1 MEIIRKGTFS
11 RCTLKKLSQHVFCL
25 AENLCFIKED
35 MQTLRITE
43 NYPQKN
49 PKSINS
55 MSLHVVEIHVRC
67 IISATRITGPTFL

>member
-43 NYPQKN
+43 NYPQKTPN
-49 PKSINS
+49 QSTACHYMLS
-55 MSLHVVEIHVRC
+55 RFMSGAL
-67 IISATRITGPTFL
+67 